1 MAYKMIA
8 ARDNQ
13 TLTRERSSA
22 YIVLANARAL
32 ASQGWQVKITDGE
45 GKQFGPAEFEDF
57 VSAKHKTPVRAIA
70 EALTAPV

>member
-1 MAYKMIA
+1 MIA

-13 TLTRERSSA
+13 TITRERSSA
-22 YIVLANARAL
+22 YIVLANARVL
-32 ASQGWQVKITDGE
+32 ASEGWQVMITGGDGKE
-45 GKQFGPAEFEDF
+45 FGPSEFEDF